1 MGFFKKFFS
10 KKDST
15 NSLSDQQIIAAGAC
29 PSCWGH
35 SEYDGQFRKYVED
48 RTKSNINK
56 DKQGQKTFVMQF
68 VETNV
73 TGIRLIKD
81 GDFQSCPA
89 CKATY

>member
-1 MGFFKKFFS
+1 MGFFSRIFGI
-10 KKDST
+10 KDNT
-15 NSLSDQQIIAAGAC
+15 IKLSDQQIIAAGAC

-56 DKQGQKTFVMQF
+56 DKQGKKSFVMQF
-68 VETNV
+68 VETNL

-81 GDFQSCPA
+81 GDFQYCSA
-89 CKATY
+89 CKAKY